1 MNYDTTEKDVR
12 EYFEHCGKIRE
23 ITFPTFEDS
32 GRSKGYCG
40 ILFTSPYATEKACE
54 LDGHD
59 LHGRWLSVQ
68 PGKMYLRK
76 WEDMEQSR
84 KHQRDGGMSGE
95 GDEGRTVGEFGQR
108 VKKRKTHGFK
118 ND

>member
-1 MNYDTTEKDVR
+1 
-12 EYFEHCGKIRE
+12 
-23 ITFPTFEDS
+23 
-32 GRSKGYCG
+32 
-40 ILFTSPYATEKACE
+40 
-54 LDGHD
+54 
-59 LHGRWLSVQ
+59 
-68 PGKMYLRK
+68 MYLRK